1 MKQIKAQY
9 GFPIFVK
16 ETSKDYLL
24 RSEKAR
30 VSDIWALWHYIIKSE
45 KKRFPGTTDY
55 PFLLSV
61 LEQSQY
67 FYEAAALAP
76 IKSKPLLYYY
86 SFLNISKAA
95 IALSNPILLTLNKE
109 FNHGIDSCS
118 INNNIQL
125 QDCFVA
131 IKNLKSAGGVLQ
143 KISVAYELAQ
153 LFGDDIEFKHPNPV
167 NHDNGPWK
175 IDITSLLKSCIG
187 IHRTVSETFKTK
199 ESFVRLDFP
208 IIEKEG
214 RHLVYKGMINS
225 TSNER
230 LLLSSAGYNIEQIDF
245 QWYLKEEYNMTTSN
259 LSRLVFYLFSKKL
272 LSKGLWTYTTGD
284 EYRIYINPNRLIKV
298 GNIYKF
304 SPLDITQ
311 PNIQKLTLSSATVI
325 YYLMFFF
332 GSITRYHPYL
342 FEKVLSEKE
351 IWLVSEFLKTQP
363 LQFLLLLTSKVLGKP
378 LYTSRMPFSQK

>member
-9 GFPIFVK
+9 GFPLFVK
-16 ETSKDYLL
+16 QTSTDYLL
-24 RSEKAR
+24 RAEKTR

-76 IKSKPLLYYY
+76 IKSKPMLYYY

-95 IALSNPILLTLNKE
+95 IVLNDPTLLISNLE
-109 FNHGIDSCS
+109 FNHGVDSCS

-125 QDCFVA
+125 QDCFVS
-131 IKNLKSAGGVLQ
+131 IKNFRNASGISQ

-153 LFGDDIEFKHPNPV
+153 FFGDNIKFQCPNPV

-187 IHRTVSETFKTK
+187 IHRTASETFKTK
-199 ESFVRLDFP
+199 ESFVRLESP
-208 IIEKEG
+208 IIEKG
-214 RHLVYKGMINS
+214 GKHLVYKALINS

-230 LLLSSAGYNIEQIDF
+230 LLLSSAGYNIEQMDF
-245 QWYLKEEYNMTTSN
+245 KWYLKEEYNMLTSN
-259 LSRLVFYLFSKKL
+259 LSRQIFYLFSKEI
-272 LSKGLWTYTTGD
+272 LSKGLWTYTIGD
-284 EYRIYINPNRLIKV
+284 EYKIY
-298 GNIYKF
+298 
-304 SPLDITQ
+304 
-311 PNIQKLTLSSATVI
+311 LSST
-325 YYLMFFF
+325 Y
-332 GSITRYHPYL
+332 
-342 FEKVLSEKE
+342 KCN
-351 IWLVSEFLKTQP
+351 FLGADNKQ
-363 LQFLLLLTSKVLGKP
+363 
-378 LYTSRMPFSQK
+378 

>member
-9 GFPIFVK
+9 GFPLFVK
-16 ETSKDYLL
+16 QTSTDYLL
-24 RSEKAR
+24 RAEKTR

-76 IKSKPLLYYY
+76 IKSKPMLYYY

-95 IALSNPILLTLNKE
+95 IVLNDPTLLISNLE
-109 FNHGIDSCS
+109 FNHGVDSCS

-125 QDCFVA
+125 QDCFIS
-131 IKNLKSAGGVLQ
+131 IKNFKNASGISQ

-153 LFGDDIEFKHPNPV
+153 FFGDNIKFQCPNPV

-187 IHRTVSETFKTK
+187 IHRTASETFKTK
-199 ESFVRLDFP
+199 ESFVRLESP
-208 IIEKEG
+208 IIEKG
-214 RHLVYKGMINS
+214 GKHLVYKALINS

-230 LLLSSAGYNIEQIDF
+230 LLLSSAGYNIEQMDF
-245 QWYLKEEYNMTTSN
+245 KWYLKEEYNMLTSN
-259 LSRLVFYLFSKKL
+259 LSRQIFYLFSKEI
-272 LSKGLWTYTTGD
+272 LSKGLWTYTIGD
-284 EYRIYINPNRLIKV
+284 EYKIYINSNHLIKIGDV
-298 GNIYKF
+298 YRF
-304 SPLDITQ
+304 SPLDTTQ
-311 PNIQKLTLSSATVI
+311 NIQQLTLSSATII

-378 LYTSRMPFSQK
+378 LYTSRMPLLQ

>member
-9 GFPIFVK
+9 GFPLFVK
-16 ETSKDYLL
+16 QTSTDYLL
-24 RSEKAR
+24 RAEKTR

-45 KKRFPGTTDY
+45 KKRFPVTTDY

-76 IKSKPLLYYY
+76 IKSKPMLYYY

-95 IALSNPILLTLNKE
+95 IVLKDPTLLISNLE
-109 FNHGIDSCS
+109 FNHGVDSCS

-125 QDCFVA
+125 QDCFVS
-131 IKNLKSAGGVLQ
+131 IKNFKNASGISQ

-153 LFGDDIEFKHPNPV
+153 FFGDNIKFQCPNPV

-175 IDITSLLKSCIG
+175 IDITSLLESCIG
-187 IHRTVSETFKTK
+187 IHRTASETFKTK
-199 ESFVRLDFP
+199 ESFVRLESP

-214 RHLVYKGMINS
+214 KHLVYKALINS

-245 QWYLKEEYNMTTSN
+245 KWYLKEEYNMPTSN
-259 LSRLVFYLFSKKL
+259 LSRLIFYLFSKEIV
-272 LSKGLWTYTTGD
+272 SKGLWTYTIG
-284 EYRIYINPNRLIKV
+284 R
-298 GNIYKF
+298 
-304 SPLDITQ
+304 
-311 PNIQKLTLSSATVI
+311 
-325 YYLMFFF
+325 
-332 GSITRYHPYL
+332 
-342 FEKVLSEKE
+342 
-351 IWLVSEFLKTQP
+351 
-363 LQFLLLLTSKVLGKP
+363 
-378 LYTSRMPFSQK
+378 

>member
-9 GFPIFVK
+9 GFPLFVK
-16 ETSKDYLL
+16 QTSTDYLL
-24 RSEKAR
+24 RAEKTR

-76 IKSKPLLYYY
+76 IKSKPMLYYY

-95 IALSNPILLTLNKE
+95 IVLNDPTLLISNLE
-109 FNHGIDSCS
+109 FNHGVDSCS

-125 QDCFVA
+125 QDCFVS
-131 IKNLKSAGGVLQ
+131 IKNFRNASGISQ

-153 LFGDDIEFKHPNPV
+153 FFGDNIKFQCPNPV

-187 IHRTVSETFKTK
+187 IHRTASETFKTK
-199 ESFVRLDFP
+199 ESFVRLESP
-208 IIEKEG
+208 IIEKG
-214 RHLVYKGMINS
+214 GKHLVYKALINS

-230 LLLSSAGYNIEQIDF
+230 LLLSSAGYNIEQMDF
-245 QWYLKEEYNMTTSN
+245 KWYLKEEYNMLTSN
-259 LSRLVFYLFSKKL
+259 LSRQIFYLFSKEI
-272 LSKGLWTYTTGD
+272 LSKGLWTYTIGD
-284 EYRIYINPNRLIKV
+284 EYKIYINSNHLIKIGDV
-298 GNIYKF
+298 YRF
-304 SPLDITQ
+304 SPLDTTQ
-311 PNIQKLTLSSATVI
+311 NIQQLTLSSATII

-378 LYTSRMPFSQK
+378 LYTSRMPLLQ